1 MNNFALRTFSGAI
14 YVVAVVGAL
23 FSGSLGFL
31 LLFFIINVLALRE
44 FYTILQKGLQKSLN
58 YSTALVAGSLLYLI
72 ISLAVAQMIDKK
84 FIIFGLLLPI
94 ILIIAELLKKNA
106 HPVQNIALLLFG
118 VVYISIPFSLLNLLF
133 LDENQIA
140 GSFPWILAGLFL
152 VIWVNDTFSYLTGM
166 LIGRHKLFERISPKK
181 TWEGTIGGFVFSI
194 AAGITLYYFSGALVI
209 WQWVALSGLIAISG
223 DFGDLAESMIKR
235 SFNIKDSGSIMPGHG
250 GVLDRFDSLLLA
262 VPVAVIFL
270 TIIKST

>member
-1 MNNFALRTFSGAI
+1 MNNFVLRTFSGAI

-31 LLFFIINVLALRE
+31 LLFFIINILALRE

-58 YSTALVAGSLLYLI
+58 YSTALFAGSLLYLL
-72 ISLAVAQMIDKK
+72 ISLAIAQMIDKQ
-84 FIIFGLLLPI
+84 FVILGLLLPI
-94 ILIIAELLKKNA
+94 ILMSAELFKKNEN
-106 HPVQNIALLLFG
+106 PVQKIALLLFG

-133 LDENQIA
+133 YNENQIA

-194 AAGITLYYFSGALVI
+194 AAGIALYYFSGVLLL

-235 SFNIKDSGSIMPGHG
+235 SFNIKDSGRIMPGHG